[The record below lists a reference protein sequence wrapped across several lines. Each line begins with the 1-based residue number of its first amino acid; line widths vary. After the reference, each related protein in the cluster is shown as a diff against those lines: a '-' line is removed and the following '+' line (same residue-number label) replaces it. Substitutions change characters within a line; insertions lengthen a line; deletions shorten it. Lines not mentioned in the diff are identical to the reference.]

1 MRARATPCNRW
12 PDDAV
17 RFCDSVLR
25 VNRETSMRPEPGV
38 KSIAIE
44 AAAAPTRAKPSN
56 YPEPFFSRMSGRE
69 KRPLGDLFGLKNFGV
84 NLTTLHP
91 GGESALL
98 HRWTRSTT
106 SCGRTPGTPGWSSPP
121 CRRRSPGGCGWTCR
135 GPSNRSMACR
145 CITCRRRPSGQSAT
159 CPDRRIDGGGG
170 ATRP

>member
-91 GGESALL
+91 GGAVHDAAE
-98 HRWTRSTT
+98 RPERSL
-106 SCGRTPGTPGWSSPP
+106 SLVV
-121 CRRRSPGGCGWTCR
+121 
-135 GPSNRSMACR
+135 
-145 CITCRRRPSGQSAT
+145 GQSQPEPAPWWSRT
-159 CPDRRIDGGGG
+159 RLGPARGGTHSPDGCRMRGLPVG
-170 ATRP
+170 A